1 MSYSWILDR
10 WKDTMRSQVLIDYYV
25 LEGTS
30 RSRQTA
36 QIDAGVQ
43 LNGATS
49 EFAVQSYLS
58 QKHGKPVEIMN
69 LRWL

>member
-1 MSYSWILDR
+1 
-10 WKDTMRSQVLIDYYV
+10 MRSQVLIDYYV
-25 LEGTS
+25 REGTS

-49 EFAVQSYLS
+49 EFAVQSYLT

>member
-58 QKHGKPVEIMN
+58 KSTVSPWK
-69 LRWL
+69 L